1 MKETDDRNMK
11 ICGLQKTTLLDFPG
25 HVAATIFTGGCNFR
39 CPFCH
44 NSDLLGNDAPA
55 AFSEDEILNFLK
67 KRRGILEGVAITGG
81 EPTLQPDLRDFI
93 IKIREL
99 GYQIKLDTNAYRPDV
114 LKSLCQDGL
123 IDYVAMDIK
132 TCKERYPV
140 VAGIPSLQMD
150 KIEESVSFLK
160 TGIIPYEFR
169 TTVVRE
175 LHSADD
181 FIKIADWLSGCSNYY
196 LQNFTD
202 SGNVLCPGYSSCTK
216 EDLFSYLK
224 LVESHAEHVE
234 IRGVDY

>member
-1 MKETDDRNMK
+1 MK

-44 NSDLLGNDAPA
+44 NSDLLGNDAAA
-55 AFSEDEILNFLK
+55 AFTEDEVLKFLV
-67 KRRGILEGVAITGG
+67 KRRGILGGVAITGG
-81 EPTLQPDLRDFI
+81 EPTLQPDLREFI
-93 IKIREL
+93 LKIREL
-99 GYQIKLDTNAYRPDV
+99 GYRVKLDTNGYRPDV
-114 LKSLCQDGL
+114 LKSLCNDGL
-123 IDYVAMDIK
+123 VDYVAMDIK

-140 VAGIPSLQMD
+140 VAGIPSLHMD
-150 KIEESVSFLK
+150 KIEESVTFLK
-160 TGIIPYEFR
+160 TGIVPYEFR

-181 FIKIADWLSGCSNYY
+181 IKKIAVWLSGCSRYF

-202 SGNVLCPGYSSCTK
+202 SSNVLDEGFSACSK
-216 EDLFSYLK
+216 EELLSYLK
-224 LVESHAEHVE
+224 LLEPCMEHVE